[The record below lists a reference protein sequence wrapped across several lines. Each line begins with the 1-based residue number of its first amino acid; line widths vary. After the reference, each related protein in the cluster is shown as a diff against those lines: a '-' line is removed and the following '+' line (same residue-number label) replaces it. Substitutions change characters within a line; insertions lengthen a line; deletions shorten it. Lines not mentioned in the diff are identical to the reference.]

1 MDPGSWS
8 TRKTST
14 DLNIALASSLSLGS
28 SRREGLSE
36 QNIFLEMN
44 WKKHPVYHFLLGFS

>member
-8 TRKTST
+8 TRKTSM

-28 SRREGLSE
+28 SRREGFSE
-36 QNIFLEMN
+36 QNISLEMD
-44 WKKHPVYHFLLGFS
+44 WKKHPVYYFLLGFS

>member
-8 TRKTST
+8 TRKTSM

-36 QNIFLEMN
+36 QNISLEMD
-44 WKKHPVYHFLLGFS
+44 WKKHPVYYFLLGFS